1 MELKIGNKV
10 YTVEFSVG
18 ASLCADCVEKTTS
31 FMMATINAEGKSA
44 VKSIIS
50 NMTELPQTALAMLY
64 GGLQK
69 HHGRRGDNTVTSLD
83 DAEDLLMEYILENK
97 DKDNGNY
104 FDLVGLF
111 IGQMELDGFFDMIG
125 LTKLIQMGTKT
136 VKPKKTPQDHKKKA
150 TQSEKVTEK

>member
-1 MELKIGNKV
+1 
-10 YTVEFSVG
+10 
-18 ASLCADCVEKTTS
+18 
-31 FMMATINAEGKSA
+31 
-44 VKSIIS
+44 
-50 NMTELPQTALAMLY
+50 
-64 GGLQK
+64 
-69 HHGRRGDNTVTSLD
+69 
-83 DAEDLLMEYILENK
+83 MEYILENK

-136 VKPKKTPQDHKKKA
+136 AKPKKTPQDHKKKA